1 MRGNGNAEGV
11 NSLETGFDRLE
22 LGGMSFDK
30 RYRLLNGSIIPRPIA
45 FISSLNSDGSVNV
58 APFSSFMIA
67 SVEAG
72 YLAFSVGPSEQ
83 PKDTLL
89 NVRRNRE
96 YVINTVP
103 EELAQQVQLCGE
115 EHPHGV
121 QKIELAR
128 LTTVGSERIETPR
141 IAESKIHFEC
151 KLHSILSF
159 GDSHMVIGEIVL
171 MHARRGI
178 VQDGKIDPLNYGPL
192 GRIAGR
198 NYCSVRGLISV

>member
-1 MRGNGNAEGV
+1 MRGSEYAEDV
-11 NSLETGFDRLE
+11 DSVKTGFDRLE
-22 LGGMSFDK
+22 LDGMSFDQ

-45 FISSLNSDGSVNV
+45 FISTLNNDGSVNV
-58 APFSSFMIA
+58 PRRSFMIA

-89 NVRRNRE
+89 NVQRNRE

-103 EELAQQVQLCGE
+103 EELAHQVQLCGE
-115 EHPHGV
+115 KQPRGV

-128 LTTVGSERIETPR
+128 LTTVGSEHIETPR
-141 IAESKIHFEC
+141 IAECKVHFEC

-159 GDSHMVIGEIVL
+159 GESHMVTGGILL